1 MAIEKIA
8 FIGTGVMG
16 HSMVL
21 NLLKQGYALTVY
33 NRTAS
38 KAQDLAQSGAVVAQS
53 VKDAVKDADLVISIV
68 GYPKDVREIWLS
80 AEGIIANMKEGAI
93 GLDMTTSEP
102 ALAKEITAAGAAR
115 GLLIGD
121 APVTGGDVG
130 AKNGTLA
137 ILFGGSEELFAR
149 VQEPCSAMGK
159 TLVRFGEAGAGQYAK
174 ICNQIAIAAGMMAL
188 CECIATAKKVG
199 LDEALVIDTLS
210 KGAAGSFSMN
220 SYGPRILKGDF
231 NPGFFIKHFVKDLKI
246 SLDAAK
252 ACGLTLLGTELAYK
266 FYCTLEN
273 EGLGELGTQALYKYY
288 EEHCG
293 A

>member
-38 KAQDLAQSGAVVAQS
+38 KAQDLAKYGAVVAQS

-137 ILFGGSEELFAR
+137 ILFGGSEELFAK

-246 SLDAAK
+246 ALDAAR
-252 ACGLTLLGTELAYK
+252 ACGLTLPGTELAYK